1 MDEDDTNEIAAA
13 IDGLSRAIGH
23 LGNGDAYTGGI
34 GAIEGLAMK
43 LEEIGKDISGAIY
56 NGLTEGLLEIAKAIG
71 EREGE

>member
-34 GAIEGLAMK
+34 GAI
-43 LEEIGKDISGAIY
+43 GK
-56 NGLTEGLLEIAKAIG
+56 
-71 EREGE
+71 